1 MILDYLDIN
10 CESQYPSVQATIS
23 GAALKTVPKLSKNL
37 VAYMLAVCR
46 YVNCPFDSRAQ
57 GVAEAVASATLADLN
72 KLATK
77 PNVAS
82 LKRKLEEWYSEAL
95 KPLAL
100 RNAPCARNLC
110 FNSCSFA

>member
-1 MILDYLDIN
+1 MILDIN

-23 GAALKTVPKLSKNL
+23 GAALKAVPKLSKNL
-37 VAYMLAVCR
+37 LAYMLAVCP
-46 YVNCPFDSRAQ
+46 YVNCPFDSRAK
-57 GVAEAVASATLADLN
+57 GVAEAVASAALADLN
-72 KLATK
+72 KLANK
-77 PNVAS
+77 PYMAS

-100 RNAPCARNLC
+100 RNALCARNLC